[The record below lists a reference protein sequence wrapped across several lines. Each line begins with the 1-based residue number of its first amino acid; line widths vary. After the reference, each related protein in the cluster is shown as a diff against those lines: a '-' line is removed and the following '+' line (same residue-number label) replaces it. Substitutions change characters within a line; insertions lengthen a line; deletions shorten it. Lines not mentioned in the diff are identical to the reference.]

1 MNDRQQLLVTA
12 ALLRR
17 GRSFDHLS
25 SAITLLA
32 LLLGLSPLVGAS
44 FHLLAAVLWVWLIIL
59 GLFQKYW
66 AARVALDAELFQRI
80 ADSREEL
87 DSSAEHLDSALSS
100 LRLSKPQAA
109 RDWQNRCQGALKLM
123 QRQVL
128 CAALQC
134 LLAVLGILLMPW
146 LL

>member
-1 MNDRQQLLVTA
+1 MNDRQQLLVTS

-17 GRSFDHLS
+17 GRSLDQLS

-32 LLLGLSPLVGAS
+32 LLLGLTPLVGAP

-66 AARVALDAELFQRI
+66 AARVALDAELFERI
-80 ADSREEL
+80 AHSEEEL
-87 DSSAEHLDSALSS
+87 ESSAERLDAVLVS
-100 LRLSKPQAA
+100 LNLSKTEAP

-128 CAALQC
+128 CLSVQC
-134 LLAVLGILLMPW
+134 LLAVIGILLMPW